1 MDHNF
6 NYPDCSAQ
14 SAQIQK
20 IEVGLRTCT
29 LDVKVYI
36 IGNFFFL
43 QVSDGGVHAHINHLE
58 SMIDAAKELG
68 VPKCYVQFFA
78 DGRDTS
84 PTSGGTK
91 YIEGSYFTTRLS
103 NSN

>member
-1 MDHNF
+1 M
-6 NYPDCSAQ
+6 
-14 SAQIQK
+14 
-20 IEVGLRTCT
+20 
-29 LDVKVYI
+29 
-36 IGNFFFL
+36 GNFFFL

-84 PTSGGTK
+84 PTSGGTNILREATSPPG
-91 YIEGSYFTTRLS
+91 YPIVI
-103 NSN
+103 NCNNNDNN

>member
-14 SAQIQK
+14 SAQTQK
-20 IEVGLRTCT
+20 IEVGLYLHTWCESIH
-29 LDVKVYI
+29 Y
-36 IGNFFFL
+36 GQFFFL

-84 PTSGGTK
+84 PTSGGIR
-91 YIEGSYFTTRLS
+91 YIEGSYFTTMLS